1 MMGSTRGTVFARRS
15 STWHTNTTRP
25 LHDGLNTSVLHL
37 AGAMATETQPNY
49 SAFNQACIAHT
60 EFCNGQLNLF
70 EMQKK
75 YYAKA
80 CILADAE
87 LTAKGL
93 PLN

>member
-1 MMGSTRGTVFARRS
+1 
-15 STWHTNTTRP
+15 
-25 LHDGLNTSVLHL
+25 
-37 AGAMATETQPNY
+37 MATETQPNY